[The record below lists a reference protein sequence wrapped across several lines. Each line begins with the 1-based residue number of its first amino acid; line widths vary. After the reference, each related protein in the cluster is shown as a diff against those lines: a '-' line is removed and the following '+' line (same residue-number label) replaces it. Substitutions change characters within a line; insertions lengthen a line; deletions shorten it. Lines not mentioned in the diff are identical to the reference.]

1 MRFFYRF
8 LSLIFHPVFIP
19 VYMVLLVL
27 SLPVLEILLLNLLLR
42 TMIVGL
48 LLVNNVIIPLF
59 AVQILKS
66 QGLVK
71 SFSMESRA
79 ERNIPYMLNVVL
91 YAITTYMLGRT
102 GYIDKSLVLVPFLA
116 LIISLLLYIFNRYIK
131 ISAHLAALG
140 SLTAFILLLRFYY
153 EIDMVSPFIFAV
165 LISGLVGSAR
175 LYLQAHRPKEIW
187 LGFALG
193 FFVSLITGAL
203 LLF

>member
-1 MRFFYRF
+1 MRF
-8 LSLIFHPVFIP
+8 LSKLISLIFHPVFVP

-66 QGLVK
+66 QGVVK
-71 SFSMESRA
+71 SFSMESKA
-79 ERNIPYMLNVVL
+79 ERNIPYMLNVIL

-116 LIISLLLYIFNRYIK
+116 LLISLLLYIFNRWIK

-140 SLTAFILLLRFYY
+140 SLTAFIILLRFYY
-153 EIDMVSPFIFAV
+153 GLDMILPFIFAV
-165 LISGLVGSAR
+165 FISGLVASAR
-175 LYLQAHRPKEIW
+175 LYLQAHSPKEIW

-203 LLF
+203 LIF